1 MTQLIGINFYGKR
14 ADGEKAFLEVL
25 ISVETSSGDTVEK
38 ENNGRG
44 LLGDNIS
51 ILLVG
56 RIVSDG
62 FDSINN
68 KVSESFGRYPVGTRG
83 HIHIESA
90 WKSGENSG
98 TRDCTSYRRVFDV
111 NFSMS

>member
-1 MTQLIGINFYGKR
+1 MSFDKDVINACLNVLRNTSEECDWLINETRYGRMTQLIGKKFYGKR
-14 ADGEKAFLEVL
+14 ADREKAFLEVL

-62 FDSINN
+62 FDFINN
-68 KVSESFGRYPVGTRG
+68 KVSESFGR
-83 HIHIESA
+83 
-90 WKSGENSG
+90 
-98 TRDCTSYRRVFDV
+98 
-111 NFSMS
+111 